1 MDSETD
7 YEKLIADRMAEL
19 PQVVQDAITSADV
32 AKRLRELATTHL
44 LHLDQWESLENE
56 VRMTLLGIND
66 SADLEKNIAKKV
78 GVTAEVAQSLTDDI
92 STVIF
97 EPIREEL
104 ERQLDHPD
112 AQAKVESDIDRMT
125 AQVLA
130 PPPAPISS
138 APTAP
143 ETKVE
148 RAPLSDTYKTGE
160 MSTAR
165 KDVHNDPY
173 RETPA

>member
-1 MDSETD
+1 MTEDN
-7 YEKLIADRMAEL
+7 EKIIADRMAEL

-32 AKRLRELATTHL
+32 AKRLRELATTHQ
-44 LHLDQWESLENE
+44 LHLDQWESLETE
-56 VRMTLLGIND
+56 VRMTLLGIKD
-66 SADLEKNIAKKV
+66 SADLEQNIEKRV
-78 GVTAEVAQSLTDDI
+78 GVAAEVAKSLADDI
-92 STVIF
+92 STIVF

-104 ERQLDHPD
+104 ERQLDHPA

-125 AQVLA
+125 AQVLT
-130 PPPAPISS
+130 PPPAPIGS

-143 ETKVE
+143 ETKAE
-148 RAPLSDTYKTGE
+148 RAPLSDAYKTGE
-160 MSTAR
+160 TSTAR